1 MGKPEETTLRC
12 RKTGSS
18 TERNSMFYVVLIV
31 LAVIV
36 AGALYFMRGRSA
48 SSR

>member
-1 MGKPEETTLRC
+1 MSPLLDAERQAST
-12 RKTGSS
+12 

-31 LAVIV
+31 LAVLV

-48 SSR
+48 

>member
-1 MGKPEETTLRC
+1 
-12 RKTGSS
+12 
-18 TERNSMFYVVLIV
+18 MFYVVLIV

>member
-1 MGKPEETTLRC
+1 MQKDRAP
-12 RKTGSS
+12 S

-31 LAVIV
+31 LAVVV

-48 SSR
+48 

>member
-1 MGKPEETTLRC
+1 MQ
-12 RKTGSS
+12 KTSTS

-31 LAVIV
+31 LAVVV

-48 SSR
+48 